1 MDGISLPAYRD
12 LPLVAEPGYRS
23 AWGVFGDDDELGR
36 LNLLTAAVVAA
47 AVIEVRSGDSF
58 GLSLPL
64 DLPSPPWGG
73 ERQTYRHT
81 MLQPDRN
88 TQDDR
93 LDAFYPQASSQWD
106 GFRHVSAGRLG
117 YYGGVKPADAGPAGA
132 RLGIDAWSRRG
143 IVGRGVLVDIAR
155 FSAKV
160 GAPLDPRSPISIGHE
175 ELAEILAH
183 EGVKL
188 RLGDILLVRTGYLD
202 AYLDQPSKRRLA
214 WAKDPRVAGLAADEG
229 MAEFLW
235 DSGIVAV
242 VSDNPTVEVAPG
254 EPTVGFLHRR
264 LLALLGMP
272 LGELFD
278 LRALAAHCAA
288 VGRFTCFFAAI
299 PLAVPGGVGS
309 PANAVAVC

>member
-1 MDGISLPAYRD
+1 MGRIPLPAYRD
-12 LPLVAEPGYRS
+12 LPIVAEPGYRS
-23 AWGVFGDDDELGR
+23 AWGVFGDGDELGR
-36 LNLLTAAVVAA
+36 LNLLTPAVIAEAAV
-47 AVIEVRSGDSF
+47 EVRSGDSF

-73 ERQTYRHT
+73 GRQTYRHT
-81 MLQPDRN
+81 ILQPDRN

-93 LDAFYPQASSQWD
+93 LDAFYPQGSSQWD

-117 YYGGVKPADAGPAGA
+117 FYGGVESADAGPSGA
-132 RLGIDAWSRRG
+132 RLGIDAWTRHG

-155 FSAKV
+155 SRARAD
-160 GAPLDPRSPISIGHE
+160 APLDPRSPTSIGQD
-175 ELAEILAH
+175 ELAEVLAD
-183 EGVKL
+183 EGVEL

-202 AYLDQPSKRRLA
+202 AYLGQPPARRPA
-214 WAKDPRVAGLAADEG
+214 WAKDPRVAGLAADDR

-235 DSGIVAV
+235 DSGVVAV
-242 VSDNPTVEVAPG
+242 VSDNPTVEVSPG
-254 EPTVGFLHRR
+254 DPVAGFLHRR

-288 VGRFTCFFAAI
+288 VGRFACFFAAM